1 MEEELYE
8 YINDLCNIL
17 AKIKE
22 KTQTEMPE
30 IDEKM
35 QVAIEELSK
44 KIELGKKTYIYIK
57 SRNSTERALNDFE
70 KIFKRSVT
78 IEEIRSIGQQITPYI
93 SEEYELSKEQNDI
106 SAELRKYK
114 AYNAI
119 KNFEYEY
126 HCDVARIKAVD
137 EKTMQRIYA
146 LKEQYFKTEKVL
158 DESRKALTVEPKGI
172 SQKVTSF
179 FKRGFI
185 RRKNDKM
192 EQNQIALSNELKEML
207 SKMDE
212 PVAFAKRDKNN
223 MYQQVFYDK
232 NSNPLY
238 LIDQAYN
245 YARELSIPDTR
256 IKLTDF
262 ERLNLIGS
270 SPEETIKTLEGRVFS
285 SDEYSQ
291 LEGEAK
297 LEEKIF
303 GMSSEQIAK
312 RITELKTRQ
321 ERNRQAKNKLGTK
334 CKEVTGTKYESFVG
348 FRNDVVYRSYIEAKT
363 IEELE
368 SMNNELE
375 NNQDAVNN
383 IKQES
388 QEFSKSKGTRKK
400 QEEPEL

>member
-126 HCDVARIKAVD
+126 HSDVARIKAVD

-212 PVAFAKRDKNN
+212 PIAFAKRDKNN

-232 NSNPLY
+232 NSNPIY

-270 SPEETIKTLEGRVFS
+270 SPEEAIKTLEGRVFS

-368 SMNNELE
+368 SMNNELK

-388 QEFSKSKGTRKK
+388 QEFSKSKGTRQK